1 MKKYLFTL
9 VTLLA
14 MTAGVYAQKFL
25 DIYRNGEIV
34 SSVKAA
40 DVDSLVVDNNKGKR
54 TLSFWQ
60 QGKVFHRT
68 EIAKE
73 DSVRVFR
80 SEDEPLVYLGIV
92 GFNQELYE
100 KPFGYLDKNTAD
112 VFKNFVGTLQRKD
125 GTLLYYCVD
134 HALDMLQ
141 SGSFPTKVGSVN
153 LITFTDGLDQGSLM
167 MSSGYTT
174 DEQYLSAVSSRIH
187 SMKVKGLPL
196 TAYSLGL
203 RGSDVSNYT
212 LFQNNLNK
220 LASTSDKASEVSSMS
235 AVRTRLQE
243 ISDQII
249 SVSTK
254 QTVSMKIPGQS
265 NGTVV
270 RFTFDNATAANS
282 TLYIEGTFQLSDR
295 SLRNV
300 TYHGLNAESGT
311 TVQGSQSGI
320 FVTYTFNGLQRAD
333 GNGLV
338 PTDNI
343 RQYYKSANATS
354 WQVNSEFTSANNTQT
369 VTSRSGTVILLALDC
384 SSSLGSQFSNMQS
397 YAKDFIDRVASNAAI
412 HVERPFNNNAT
423 GGSDYV
429 DLGLPSGTLWATC
442 NIGASA
448 PEEYGD
454 YFAWGETKGYD
465 SGKTTFNWSTYKWCK
480 GSSTT
485 MTKYCTNSSYGTVDN
500 KKELDLADDAAYVNW
515 GPEWRMPTR
524 TQFEELINSNYTTT
538 TWTTRNGVS
547 GRLITSKS
555 NGNSIFLPAAGYR
568 HDSSLSYVGS
578 HGGCWSRTLDESNQ
592 GSAWILGFSSSRI
605 YAGGNRRFLGQSV
618 RPVRASE

>member
-54 TLSFWQ
+54 ILSFWQ
-60 QGKVFHRT
+60 QGKEFHRT

-384 SSSLGSQFSNMQS
+384 SSSLGSQFSDIQS

-412 HVERPFNNNAT
+412 HVERPFNNN
-423 GGSDYV
+423 GGFDYV

-448 PEEYGD
+448 PENYGD
-454 YFAWGETKGYD
+454 YFAWGETKGYN

-485 MTKYCTNSSYGTVDN
+485 MTKYCTNRSYGTVDN

-568 HDSSLSYVGS
+568 GGSSLIYVGS
-578 HGGCWSRTLDESNQ
+578 YGRYWSRTLYESYPDD
-592 GSAWILGFSSSRI
+592 AWDLGFNSSGI
-605 YAGGNRRFLGQSV
+605 YTVNVGRYSGQSV